1 MYSRINHKNEYKDK
15 VKRSSMKNV
24 LNIYIQD
31 LISRIYVFWQR
42 CPQTFDTHVFSGSS
56 KTSEKNPG
64 LQGKFWTFQTY
75 LEQGKLNS
83 EEKPL
88 KFQSTVV
95 HFPFPPDSTP
105 LAFDFESPCPALPAA
120 GCRLFEMFQPR
131 PVASAVPLHHHG
143 LRYLLT
149 GFTIFTLILPL
160 WSNRTLSK

>member
-1 MYSRINHKNEYKDK
+1 MYSRINHKYEYKDK

-95 HFPFPPDSTP
+95 HFPFPPDSP
-105 LAFDFESPCPALPAA
+105 GFESPCPALPSLP
-120 GCRLFEMFQPR
+120 CRLPSLWNVSTSASCVSSPTAPSWPPI
-131 PVASAVPLHHHG
+131 PVNGLHHFHSH
-143 LRYLLT
+143 LSP
-149 GFTIFTLILPL
+149 LI
-160 WSNRTLSK
+160 

>member
-83 EEKPL
+83 EEK
-88 KFQSTVV
+88 FQSTVV

-105 LAFDFESPCPALPAA
+105 LAFDFESPCPALPALPA
-120 GCRLFEMFQPR
+120 AVSLKCFNLGQLRQQSHCTIM
-131 PVASAVPLHHHG
+131 ASD
-143 LRYLLT
+143 T
-149 GFTIFTLILPL
+149 C
-160 WSNRTLSK
+160 

>member
-1 MYSRINHKNEYKDK
+1 
-15 VKRSSMKNV
+15 MKNV

-83 EEKPL
+83 EEK
-88 KFQSTVV
+88 FQSTVV

-105 LAFDFESPCPALPAA
+105 LAFDFESPFPALPALPAA
-120 GCRLFEMFQPR
+120 VSLKCFNLGQLRQQSHCTIM
-131 PVASAVPLHHHG
+131 ASD
-143 LRYLLT
+143 T
-149 GFTIFTLILPL
+149 C
-160 WSNRTLSK
+160 